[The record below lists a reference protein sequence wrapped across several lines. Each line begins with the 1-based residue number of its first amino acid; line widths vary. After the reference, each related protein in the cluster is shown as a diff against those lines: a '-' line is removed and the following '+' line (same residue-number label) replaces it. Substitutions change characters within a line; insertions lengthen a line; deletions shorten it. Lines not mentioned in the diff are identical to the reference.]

1 MSTVAL
7 NTTDDIG
14 SIADRAYCIDVN
26 GAMRGDLVSGMG
38 QISGPDE
45 PFKLKM
51 LDRSVLQDTV
61 FFPLTSFS
69 GQAHGT
75 APSMRTVATD
85 FFDLVTARS
94 IVCPLCD
101 C

>member
-1 MSTVAL
+1 
-7 NTTDDIG
+7 
-14 SIADRAYCIDVN
+14 
-26 GAMRGDLVSGMG
+26 
-38 QISGPDE
+38 
-45 PFKLKM
+45 M